1 MSSFRNLSHSL
12 FFREKK
18 EKKKRRIEL
27 SRFSLLFSL
36 FHDMIFL
43 VLWLF
48 AVDSSQK
55 MSYVPSPL
63 FIYICDVHFSSIW
76 PTHRY
81 VIISSCSFL
90 SVLHHQHQPKSI
102 LAFVCVITSS
112 NVAVIISLTASKL
125 SPFWKVDKWENF
137 NFFFFLIIL
146 VFLSTRRR
154 YMSHTEPNEMRVRR
168 SKQPPAGEETRAV
181 CREPS
186 VCGIRFDIQ
195 DSDERK
201 EE

>member
-1 MSSFRNLSHSL
+1 MLACVCVCDTVSYTIVRVFFSFFLWGYGRATHSHIDGPKNVKLPKLVS
-12 FFREKK
+12 FIIFSREKRK
-18 EKKKRRIEL
+18 EKRRIEL

-112 NVAVIISLTASKL
+112 NVVVIISLTASKL

-137 NFFFFLIIL
+137 HFFFF
-146 VFLSTRRR
+146 F
-154 YMSHTEPNEMRVRR
+154 
-168 SKQPPAGEETRAV
+168 
-181 CREPS
+181 
-186 VCGIRFDIQ
+186 
-195 DSDERK
+195 
-201 EE
+201 